1 MSSDE
6 ETSDDDNELRRRDP
20 NRDPFHRHPHN
31 PHHNNQ
37 RDVRDRDRDRRSSH
51 RRHKRRR
58 ISAPPRTIFHRAID
72 ACTMSWD
79 DHHLR
84 TILAGETPV
93 LRTSQHS
100 SSYYNEHGQPLW
112 HEPVPVACS
121 RVDALRSHGYTCEA
135 LRLAVAVVRTLKQA
149 QREAYLWWG
158 SKRDEMLPRC
168 SASRACRSLGPG
180 ALESWVGHPLDPITC
195 LFDTLAEA
203 SLLPED
209 LPRFQYHSGEFQSLF
224 NVK

>member
-1 MSSDE
+1 
-6 ETSDDDNELRRRDP
+6 
-20 NRDPFHRHPHN
+20 
-31 PHHNNQ
+31 
-37 RDVRDRDRDRRSSH
+37 
-51 RRHKRRR
+51 
-58 ISAPPRTIFHRAID
+58 
-72 ACTMSWD
+72 MSWED
-79 DHHLR
+79 NHLA

-93 LRTSQHS
+93 LRTNQHS

-112 HEPVPVACS
+112 HGKLASIDTEICCVLFDEFRHLFFEITIVWFLTLVITDNGYHIVCLFFHSTESVPVACS
-121 RVDALRSHGYTCEA
+121 RVDALRSHGYTSEA

-158 SKRDEMLPRC
+158 SKREEMLPRC

-180 ALESWVGHPLDPITC
+180 ALEGWVGHPLDPITC

-209 LPRFQYHSGEFQSLF
+209 LPRFQYHSGEFLCNF
-224 NVK
+224 W

>member
-1 MSSDE
+1 M
-6 ETSDDDNELRRRDP
+6 
-20 NRDPFHRHPHN
+20 
-31 PHHNNQ
+31 
-37 RDVRDRDRDRRSSH
+37 VSSH
-51 RRHKRRR
+51 
-58 ISAPPRTIFHRAID
+58 IVS
-72 ACTMSWD
+72 C
-79 DHHLR
+79 L
-84 TILAGETPV
+84 
-93 LRTSQHS
+93 
-100 SSYYNEHGQPLW
+100 PLP
-112 HEPVPVACS
+112 EPVPVACS

-209 LPRFQYHSGEFQSLF
+209 LPRFQYHSGKFMKYSMFELILRPILCSYVAECVLKQLNQITEISE
-224 NVK
+224 NHKSNENY

>member
-1 MSSDE
+1 MK
-6 ETSDDDNELRRRDP
+6 N
-20 NRDPFHRHPHN
+20 
-31 PHHNNQ
+31 
-37 RDVRDRDRDRRSSH
+37 
-51 RRHKRRR
+51 
-58 ISAPPRTIFHRAID
+58 
-72 ACTMSWD
+72 
-79 DHHLR
+79 
-84 TILAGETPV
+84 ILFFIT
-93 LRTSQHS
+93 
-100 SSYYNEHGQPLW
+100 
-112 HEPVPVACS
+112 EPVPVACS
-121 RVDALRSHGYTCEA
+121 RVDALRSHGYTSEA

-209 LPRFQYHSGEFQSLF
+209 LPRFQYHSGKYIIQVHSTELPGKKTFIPFFPDTCLDRKIFKNSTS
-224 NVK
+224 

>member
-1 MSSDE
+1 MF
-6 ETSDDDNELRRRDP
+6 L
-20 NRDPFHRHPHN
+20 
-31 PHHNNQ
+31 
-37 RDVRDRDRDRRSSH
+37 
-51 RRHKRRR
+51 
-58 ISAPPRTIFHRAID
+58 
-72 ACTMSWD
+72 
-79 DHHLR
+79 L
-84 TILAGETPV
+84 L
-93 LRTSQHS
+93 
-100 SSYYNEHGQPLW
+100 
-112 HEPVPVACS
+112 EPVPVACS

-209 LPRFQYHSGEFQSLF
+209 LPRFQYHSGKF
-224 NVK
+224 

>member
-1 MSSDE
+1 MIENS
-6 ETSDDDNELRRRDP
+6 L
-20 NRDPFHRHPHN
+20 H
-31 PHHNNQ
+31 
-37 RDVRDRDRDRRSSH
+37 
-51 RRHKRRR
+51 
-58 ISAPPRTIFHRAID
+58 ICIAIV
-72 ACTMSWD
+72 
-79 DHHLR
+79 
-84 TILAGETPV
+84 I
-93 LRTSQHS
+93 
-100 SSYYNEHGQPLW
+100 SYYVFTGNFTLLQPSGAHPTLYPVCFLP
-112 HEPVPVACS
+112 EPVPVACS

-209 LPRFQYHSGEFQSLF
+209 LPRFQYHSGKSRNKFLRYSYLYLF
-224 NVK
+224 TVGVL

>member
-1 MSSDE
+1 M
-6 ETSDDDNELRRRDP
+6 T
-20 NRDPFHRHPHN
+20 
-31 PHHNNQ
+31 
-37 RDVRDRDRDRRSSH
+37 SSH
-51 RRHKRRR
+51 
-58 ISAPPRTIFHRAID
+58 I
-72 ACTMSWD
+72 
-79 DHHLR
+79 
-84 TILAGETPV
+84 V
-93 LRTSQHS
+93 S
-100 SSYYNEHGQPLW
+100 SLPLP
-112 HEPVPVACS
+112 EPVPVACS

-209 LPRFQYHSGEFQSLF
+209 LPRFQYHSGKLF
-224 NVK
+224 KYMFEILLRTILYSYVTECVFKQLNQFTEICKKHQLNQMRITKMHKNQ